1 MRRRSS
7 APTMKDIAS
16 RAKVSIGTVSR
27 VLNRHQDV
35 DQELRTRV
43 ETVVSKL
50 GYRLTSR
57 TRTAVHSKSRI
68 LGLILCNDFGLSSA
82 QSLLLL
88 GVEEYCAR
96 AGYYLLFARH
106 HFPPETPAEALS
118 MPPVIETHGLADCMI
133 LIGAIQPKV
142 LTAFDRHGLN
152 YVLLANHL
160 ADSPEPLAG
169 SVNGGPPVRAAN
181 LDQPPR
187 RSHVRYSDDLGCQEA
202 TRYLAQLGHTH
213 IWYIGDA
220 SRPWHR
226 NRYRGYAR
234 AMAELSLEP
243 HVHTIALSDN
253 EFENGQAAIS
263 HILDERWP
271 VTAILAASDE
281 LAFGAREGLRQH
293 RRDVPKDVSL
303 IGFEHQI
310 GHSRGSNLTSVCVDM
325 VEIGRQLA
333 RLAIAQIESHEKQSQ
348 AVSVPTVFI
357 KRSTCRPLRKEEH
370 MLL

>member
-1 MRRRSS
+1 
-7 APTMKDIAS
+7 MKDIAE

-35 DQELRTRV
+35 DEELRIRV
-43 ETVVSKL
+43 ETVVRKL
-50 GYRLTSR
+50 GYRLNSR
-57 TRTAVHSKSRI
+57 TRGAVHSKSRI

-106 HFPPETPAEALS
+106 QFSPELPADALS
-118 MPPVIETHGLADCMI
+118 MPPVMETPGLADCII
-133 LIGAIQPKV
+133 LVGAIQPNV

-160 ADSPEPLAG
+160 ADS
-169 SVNGGPPVRAAN
+169 S
-181 LDQPPR
+181 DQPL
-187 RSHVRYSDDLGCQEA
+187 RSSQVRYTDDLGCHEA
-202 TRYLAQLGHTH
+202 TRYLAQLGHTD

-226 NRYRGYAR
+226 TRYRGYAR

-243 HVHTIALSDN
+243 HVHTIALSDD

-263 HILDERWP
+263 HILDQRWP
-271 VTAILAASDE
+271 VSAILAASEE

-303 IGFEHQI
+303 IGFENRI
-310 GHSRGSNLTSVCVDM
+310 GHSRGSNLTSVCIDM
-325 VEIGRQLA
+325 AEVGRQLA
-333 RLAIAQIESHEKQSQ
+333 RLAIARIESRENKAQI
-348 AVSVPTVFI
+348 VSVQTLFV

>member
-1 MRRRSS
+1 
-7 APTMKDIAS
+7 MKDIAT
-16 RAKVSIGTVSR
+16 RANVSIGTVSR

-43 ETVVSKL
+43 ESAVRKL
-50 GYRLTSR
+50 GYRLNSR
-57 TRTAVHSKSRI
+57 TRSAVHSKSRI

-106 HFPPETPAEALS
+106 QFPNDVKAETLA
-118 MPPVIETHGLADCMI
+118 MPSVIETPGIADCMI
-133 LIGAIQPKV
+133 LVGAIQPHI
-142 LTAFDRHGLN
+142 LAAFDRHGFN
-152 YVLLANHL
+152 YVVLANHL
-160 ADSPEPLAG
+160 AG
-169 SVNGGPPVRAAN
+169 SGEQAPH
-181 LDQPPR
+181 
-187 RSHVRYSDDLGCQEA
+187 RSYVRYTDDLGCYEA

-220 SRPWHR
+220 ARPWHK

-243 HVHTIALSDN
+243 HVHTIALSDD
-253 EFENGQAAIS
+253 EFENGQAAVS
-263 HILDERWP
+263 HILDQQWP

-293 RRDVPKDVSL
+293 RREVPKHVSL
-303 IGFEHQI
+303 VGFEDQV

-325 VEIGRQLA
+325 VEVGRQLA
-333 RLAIAQIESHEKQSQ
+333 KLAIAQIESGEKQSQ
-348 AVSVPTVFI
+348 AIAVGTVFV

>member
-7 APTMKDIAS
+7 APTMRDIAT
-16 RAKVSIGTVSR
+16 RANVSIGTVSR

-35 DQELRTRV
+35 DEQLRTRV
-43 ETVVSKL
+43 EAAVRKL
-50 GYRLTSR
+50 GYRLNSR
-57 TRTAVHSKSRI
+57 TRGVVHSKSRI

-96 AGYYLLFARH
+96 TGYYLLFARH
-106 HFPPETPAEALS
+106 QFPSDARPEALQ
-118 MPPVIETHGLADCMI
+118 MPAVIETPGLADCMI
-133 LIGAIQPKV
+133 LVGAIQPNILK
-142 LTAFDRHGLN
+142 AFDRHGLN

-160 ADSPEPLAG
+160 AGDEQ
-169 SVNGGPPVRAAN
+169 N
-181 LDQPPR
+181 PR
-187 RSHVRYSDDLGCQEA
+187 SSHVRYTDDAGCYEA
-202 TRYLAQLGHTH
+202 TRYLAQLGHTD

-220 SRPWHR
+220 ARPWHK

-234 AMAELSLEP
+234 AMGELSLEP
-243 HVHTIALSDN
+243 HVHTIALSDD

-263 HILDERWP
+263 HILDQQWP

-293 RRDVPKDVSL
+293 RREVPKHVSL

-325 VEIGRQLA
+325 VEVGRQLA

-348 AVSVPTVFI
+348 TISVPTVVV